1 MPGSSYAGQ
10 EQLLARKREVEQALA
25 KRSRQKERIA
35 REMRTY
41 KLTTPY
47 KDIARLLS
55 LTVGT
60 VCSRIFRLRE
70 RLVQEFGEK
79 WAVEEHTL

>member
-1 MPGSSYAGQ
+1 M
-10 EQLLARKREVEQALA
+10 KV
-25 KRSRQKERIA
+25 RQKEKLVQA
-35 REMRTY
+35 MRTY

-47 KDIARLLS
+47 KDIARLLH